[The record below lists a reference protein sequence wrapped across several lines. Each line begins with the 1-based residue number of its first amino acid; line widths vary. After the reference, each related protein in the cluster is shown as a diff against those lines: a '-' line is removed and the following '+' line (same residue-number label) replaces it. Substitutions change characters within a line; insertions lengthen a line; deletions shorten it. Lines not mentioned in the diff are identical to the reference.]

1 MASSSGMYIA
11 EGTFQAKRKE
21 VTGLELKSFVTHLL
35 LKILLDYWD
44 H

>member
-1 MASSSGMYIA
+1 MASSSGTYIA

-21 VTGLELKSFVTHLL
+21 VTGLDLKGFVIHLL
-35 LKILLDYWD
+35 RKILLDYWD